1 MGATKINS
9 PKTKSPKSPIQS
21 PFSRKLKEKEI
32 SLLDGSPD
40 FELEIK
46 PSELKTPDHRHH
58 PKLHH
63 LHISTSMDPAIES
76 SESEDLETPQVM
88 NILNLRVH
96 HIESNKKHG
105 SHKRSFSDI
114 NLEEMNKK
122 QQKEKMKE
130 MKSIFSVWDKLNI
143 GTPRRANAQTFGGK
157 RKRVRAQTDADNGPK
172 SYNVKHF
179 DHSMGKSMTMT
190 SSNAN
195 IGNPEVL
202 SIFKVWASHGFYSN
216 QNVQNAQQL
225 RDYNMKI

>member
-63 LHISTSMDPAIES
+63 LHISTSMDPTIES

-88 NILNLRVH
+88 NILNLRVN

-122 QQKEKMKE
+122 
-130 MKSIFSVWDKLNI
+130 
-143 GTPRRANAQTFGGK
+143 
-157 RKRVRAQTDADNGPK
+157 RKRVRAQTDADNGPR

-179 DHSMGKSMTMT
+179 DRSMGKSMTMT